1 MYNDLLL
8 EQRKITMALPG
19 FSLADLYSDK
29 MSISSNGNIGIGSGG
44 LSAKMSMNDYKEYV
58 DILRLAE
65 TNSAVKS
72 ALDKLRI
79 TYYLSKEDGNRKT

>member
-1 MYNDLLL
+1 MTINFYS
-8 EQRKITMALPG
+8 TTG
-19 FSLADLYSDK
+19 FTTQEVMRLD
-29 MSISSNGNIGIGSGG
+29 SNGNIGIGSGG

-58 DILRLAE
+58 AILRLAE